1 MTAGKTTT
9 LWAPL
14 AALAVV
20 AAAVAFG
27 GGLAAP
33 SPAAAAPAAA
43 SAGRFVWHDLLTRD
57 AAACRTFYGALLGW
71 EWSQTTREGH
81 PYFLARSGGA
91 FVGGMVPIESAGT
104 SPAAWLGYLSVPDL
118 DRAVELV
125 GSSGGKVLAPPRAV
139 GAYGR
144 VAVVSDPQGAP
155 IGLAGVSVELPGEP
169 ATPRIHH
176 FFWMEHLARDAGAA
190 LAFYKTLAGFSS
202 TVRALPNGGEYHV
215 LETDRPRAGLFQ
227 IPADATMID
236 PNWLPHVRVEDPAA
250 LAAKAES
257 LGGKVLLRPRPELRG
272 GTVAVVADPTGGAF
286 ALQKW
291 PL

>member
-1 MTAGKTTT
+1 
-9 LWAPL
+9 
-14 AALAVV
+14 
-20 AAAVAFG
+20 
-27 GGLAAP
+27 
-33 SPAAAAPAAA
+33 
-43 SAGRFVWHDLLTRD
+43 VWHDLVTRD

-71 EWSQTTREGH
+71 EWSETTREGH

-169 ATPRIHH
+169 ATPRVHH

-190 LAFYKTLAGFSS
+190 LAFYKTLAGFGS
-202 TVRALPNGGEYHV
+202 TVHTLPSGGEYHV
-215 LETDRPRAGLFQ
+215 LETDRPRAGLLQ

>member
-1 MTAGKTTT
+1 MTAGTRAR

-14 AALAVV
+14 IALAAA

-33 SPAAAAPAAA
+33 TPAAAAPAAA
-43 SAGRFVWHDLLTRD
+43 PGGRFVWHDLVTRD
-57 AAACRTFYGALLGW
+57 AAACRAFYGALLGW
-71 EWSQTTREGH
+71 EFSQTTREGH

-91 FVGGMVPIESAGT
+91 FVGGIVPLEGQGS
-104 SPAAWLGYLSVPDL
+104 SPAAWLSYLAVPDL
-118 DRAVELV
+118 DKAVAFV
-125 GSSGGKVLAPPRAV
+125 GSAGGKVLAAPRAV

-155 IGLAGVSVELPGEP
+155 IGLAGVSVDLPGEP
-169 ATPRIHH
+169 ATPPVHH

-190 LAFYKTLAGFSS
+190 LAFYKTLAGFDSS
-202 TVRALPNGGEYHV
+202 VRTLPSGGEYHV

-257 LGGKVLLRPRPELRG
+257 LGGKVLLAPRPELRG
-272 GTVAVVADPTGGAF
+272 GTVAVVADPTGGAI